1 MCNESKKDSIII
13 SSELHSEM
21 NAERSTEG
29 QTKIPPINTISGSG
43 LSTNTLARKDKSFN
57 NFIDFFIKLAKGKK

>member
-1 MCNESKKDSIII
+1 
-13 SSELHSEM
+13 M

-57 NFIDFFIKLAKGKK
+57 NFIDFFIKLAKGKKRVKD